1 MIPNH
6 NDFLDEMPR
15 MYDVSTKDLIGPE
28 VATGVRQTF
37 LSLMHHNDNAY
48 SQGPYLISH
57 WRICKMAYIALFGK

>member
-1 MIPNH
+1 MV
-6 NDFLDEMPR
+6 
-15 MYDVSTKDLIGPE
+15 YTKDLIGPE

-57 WRICKMAYIALFGK
+57 WRICKVAYIALFGK